1 MNSLPNKPPPSFPE
15 MFHAHK
21 DEADALDLLKRM
33 LEIHPKKRI
42 TVEKA
47 LEHPFLESLHSPD
60 DEPVNTEGFSFEFEN
75 EELSRERVQ
84 ELIWEEIR
92 EYHADLPDSFP
103 SSSPRKQQNG
113 GKSSSNGKGDSSD
126 AKADHRADSKGGDTE
141 IDDADEKG
149 GAKSSSARKRSIP
162 SDVAGAKK

>member
-1 MNSLPNKPPPSFPE
+1 MNSLPNKPPPSFAE

-42 TVEKA
+42 TVEQA

-60 DEPVNTEGFSFEFEN
+60 DEPVNTTGFSFEFEN

-92 EYHADLPDSFP
+92 EYHADLPDSYP
-103 SSSPRKQQNG
+103 ASTPRKQQNG
-113 GKSSSNGKGDSSD
+113 KASNGKGDSD

-162 SDVAGAKK
+162 SDIAGAKK